1 MKTVAETSTFMLL
14 SAKFVFLYI
23 GIDNRQLI
31 DNRFFISKVLLYLL
45 TIILWFFDTVVF
57 KGVWKGII
65 LIIIIIQKFITRT
78 K

>member
-1 MKTVAETSTFMLL
+1 MLL

-31 DNRFFISKVLLYLL
+31 DNRFFISKVLLYLF

-57 KGVWKGII
+57 KDVWKGII
-65 LIIIIIQKFITRT
+65 LLIIIIQKFITHT